1 MTNSADTGN
10 GMTLG
15 ETTVARAVAE
25 MQRGGRL
32 RPVYELSH
40 VYSDRM
46 PLSPFADP
54 IDITYKPTEYLASHA
69 GNGEVLAGQLGSQGT
84 KLDALGHFGYRDG
97 DGRTL
102 YYGGLEQA
110 EVKPTDDSPLLRLGV
125 DEVPPIITSG
135 VLLDATLLKGRSLG
149 AGEQLTETD
158 IRAML
163 ERQRLRDLAPGDA
176 LLIRTGW
183 EDKWLDENPDPADTA
198 YYRAGPGISRDAAL
212 FIASRKVAC
221 VGMDVP
227 FLDAV
232 SEGYLRGAA
241 GAPADAPAEL
251 PFVVHHQ
258 NLAQAGIYQ
267 IHNLRLAELAADRV
281 YLSATIV
288 LPLRLKGAAH
298 SAVRPVAVGVPYDAA
313 AGDRGPSASG
323 GRGAHRAR

>member
-1 MTNSADTGN
+1 MTANADTTGN

-15 ETTVARAVAE
+15 ETTIARAVAQ
-25 MQRGGRL
+25 MQRGGKL

-46 PLSPFADP
+46 PLSPFAEP
-54 IDITYKPTEYLASHA
+54 IGITYKRTEYLASHA
-69 GNGEVLAGQLGSQGT
+69 GNGEVLTGQLGSQGT
-84 KLDALGHFGYRDG
+84 KMDALGHFGYIAA

-110 EVKPTDDSPLLRLGV
+110 EVKPTDDSPLLRLGI
-125 DEVPPIITSG
+125 DEVPPVITSG
-135 VLLDATLLKGRSLG
+135 VLLDATLLKGGSLS
-149 AGEQLTETD
+149 AGEQLTERD

-163 ERQRLRDLAPGDA
+163 ENQRLRDLAPGDA

-183 EDKWLDENPDPADTA
+183 EDKWSDGNPDPADTA
-198 YYRAGPGISRDAAL
+198 YYRAGPGLSRDAAL
-212 FIASRKVAC
+212 FIASKEVAC

-232 SEGYLRGAA
+232 CEGYLQGAA
-241 GAPADAPAEL
+241 EAPADAPADL

-258 NLAQAGIYQ
+258 NLTQSGIYQ

-281 YLSATIV
+281 YLSATII
-288 LPLRLKGAAH
+288 LPLRIKGAAH
-298 SAVRPVAVGVPYDAA
+298 SAVRPVAIGGPYDAA
-313 AGDRGPSASG
+313 IGDPA
-323 GRGAHRAR
+323 